1 MKYQV
6 EILPEAHSDIEKFMI
21 FLSKQFISKELLFKL
36 RNLLYSKIYSL
47 EYFPEIFMEVH
58 TDYRR
63 LLVQK
68 YSIFY
73 KVNNKN
79 KTVIIYRIL
88 HQAQNFKKYLD

>member
-6 EILPEAHSDIEKFMI
+6 EILPEAHSDIENFMI

-58 TDYRR
+58 IDHRR

-88 HQAQNFKKYLD
+88 HQA